1 MNLLSKRDKLMS
13 EFFSHSIGL
22 DSLFNQLSNFREV
35 NTDFPPYNVIK
46 DGDKTFVEM
55 ALAGYRKEDLEVLV
69 EEGVLSIRGTGNS
82 ERTGDRD
89 VHRGIASRKFSRS
102 FRLGEHVEVNSAEMK
117 DGMLTVELEEVLP
130 PDKQPK
136 VITIN

>member
-35 NTDFPPYNVIK
+35 NTNFPPYNVIK

-55 ALAGYRKEDLEVLV
+55 ALAG
-69 EEGVLSIRGTGNS
+69 
-82 ERTGDRD
+82 
-89 VHRGIASRKFSRS
+89 
-102 FRLGEHVEVNSAEMK
+102 
-117 DGMLTVELEEVLP
+117 
-130 PDKQPK
+130 
-136 VITIN
+136 